1 MPSLRRDANRT
12 SILNFKVLPVGVAG
26 EARVV
31 VMSDNKTAI
40 VISDHRKQLSTSLA
54 VVWFLCLLFFVWQAK
69 ELKAR
74 NLAQPAGGACAASDR
89 ISQDGPQVRPLERG
103 KPVERELK
111 GGESH
116 LYTIALADD
125 EYLQVVVEQRGI
137 DVVLALVG
145 PDGKN
150 LSEVDDSKAAQESL
164 SFVAE
169 HAGDYRLEV
178 RAAEKD
184 ATAARYEANLVALRA
199 PTADDRSLAEAV
211 RLFREARGLANE
223 GKLDEARPLA
233 ERALSLREKVLGPT
247 HLEVAYALSLLARI
261 HDYKGEHAQGEPL
274 FRRAQ
279 VIAEQALGPDH
290 LDLAEVLN
298 DFANLFGRKRDY
310 AQAKPLYLRT
320 LSIRERSLGP
330 EHIRVAASLNN
341 LAALYA
347 EEGDYTQAELFDQ
360 RALSIREKRLG
371 PEHPQVAAS
380 LNNLGLLYRDRAD
393 YAKAVALFRRALS
406 ILEKALGPD
415 HPNVALLLYNMAS
428 VADLGGDYAQAEPLY
443 QQALA
448 RWEKRLGA
456 DHPQVAVYLQGLAGL
471 YEKKGDYAKAEPL
484 YRRALLIR
492 EKVFGPNY
500 ADVGT
505 TLNDL
510 GRLYFVRGQEGDY
523 ARAESYFRHALTV
536 LETALG
542 DHPKVAQALANLARL
557 YRAKGEIEQAL
568 RFLSRAGEIQERS
581 FNRNLLLGSE
591 RHKLGYLKL
600 FAQDINNVL
609 SLQTQLAPRN
619 PQALRLALTT
629 LLRRKGRALEAMSD
643 NVAVLRARAEPQDHA
658 LFGQLSDARSRL
670 STFALKG
677 LDKKNA
683 DAYRSQLKLLED
695 EVDRLEAEVSSR
707 SAEFRA
713 QSRPITLEV
722 VQAAIPEGATLIEF
736 ALYQPAE
743 AETADRKKLRY
754 AAYLLTHQGQTQWVD
769 VGEAALIDR
778 AVEDWRRALRDPGR
792 ADVRTLARALD
803 ARLLQPVRALLGPSQ
818 HLLISPDGPLNLIPF
833 AALVDE
839 RNDYLIEHYTI
850 TYLTSGRDLLRLQ
863 VKRESKTPSVIV
875 ADPAFG
881 EPAMTVQSAQ
891 ASQLNKASGNE
902 EGARQRVDYSQVF
915 FGPLPGVTD
924 EVRALR
930 ELLPQAAF
938 FLKEQA
944 TEAALKGVR
953 APTILHVATHGFFL
967 QERGSA
973 TAERRIEGTRL
984 GKWAASVESPLLRSG
999 LALAGANQGSSGND
1013 DGVLT
1018 ALEAAGLDLWGTKMV
1033 VLSACDT
1040 GVGEVKNG
1048 DGVYGLRRALVLAG
1062 AESQMMS
1069 LWQVSDRSTRDLMIG
1084 YYKRLMQREGRAE
1097 ALRLVQLQM
1106 LRSKSRGHPYYWAS
1120 FIQSGEWANLEG
1132 KR

>member
-1 MPSLRRDANRT
+1 
-12 SILNFKVLPVGVAG
+12 
-26 EARVV
+26 
-31 VMSDNKTAI
+31 MSDNETAI
-40 VISDHRKQLSTSLA
+40 FISDHRNQPSTCFAL
-54 VVWFLCLLFFVWQAK
+54 VWLLCLLLFFIGQSK
-69 ELKAR
+69 ELTAR
-74 NLAQPAGGACAASDR
+74 TLSQPAGGAYIALDR
-89 ISQDGPQVRPLERG
+89 VRQEGLEARSLELG
-103 KPVERELK
+103 KPIERELK

-116 LYTIALADD
+116 SYKITLAAD

-137 DVVLALVG
+137 DVVLTLVG
-145 PDGKN
+145 PDGKSH
-150 LSEVDDSKAAQESL
+150 SEVDSSKAAQESL

-169 HAGDYRLEV
+169 RAGDYRLEV
-178 RAAEKD
+178 RPTQKD
-184 ATAARYEANLVALRA
+184 AASASYEVNLVALRA
-199 PTADDRSLAEAV
+199 PTADDRSLAEAL
-211 RLFREARGLANE
+211 RLFRQARGLANE
-223 GKLDEARPLA
+223 GKLDEATPLA
-233 ERALSLREKVLGPT
+233 ERALGLREKALGPT
-247 HLEVAYALSLLARI
+247 HLEVAHALSLLARI
-261 HDYKGEHAQGEPL
+261 HDYKGEPARGELL

-279 VIAEQALGPDH
+279 VIMEQTLGPDH
-290 LDLAEVLN
+290 IDLAEVLN
-298 DFANLFGRKRDY
+298 DFANLFARKSDY
-310 AQAKPLYLRT
+310 AQAKPLHLRA
-320 LSIRERSLGP
+320 LMIREKTLGP
-330 EHIRVAASLNN
+330 EHTSVASSLNN
-341 LAALYA
+341 LATLYA

-371 PEHPQVAAS
+371 SEHPSVAAS

-393 YAKAVALFRRALS
+393 YAKAGALFRRSLS

-415 HPNVALLLYNMAS
+415 HPNVALLLYNLAT
-428 VADLGGDYAQAEPLY
+428 VVELAGDYAQAEPLY

-456 DHPQVAVYLQGLAGL
+456 EHPQVAVYLQGLAGL
-471 YEKKGDYAKAEPL
+471 YEKKRDYAKAESL
-484 YRRALLIR
+484 YQRALLIR
-492 EKVFGPNY
+492 EKAFGPDY

-510 GRLYFVRGQEGDY
+510 GRLYFERGQEGDY
-523 ARAESYFRHALTV
+523 ARAESILRRALTV

-542 DHPKVAQALANLARL
+542 DHPKVVQPLVNLARL
-557 YRAKGEIEQAL
+557 YRARGDIEQAL
-568 RFLSRAGEIQERS
+568 VFLSRAVEVQERS

-591 RHKLGYLKL
+591 RQKIGYLKL
-600 FAQDINNVL
+600 FAQDINNIL

-643 NVAVLRARAEPQDHA
+643 NIAVLRARAEPQDRA
-658 LFGQLSDARSRL
+658 LFDKLSDARSQL

-683 DAYRSQLKLLED
+683 DAYRSRLKQLED
-695 EVDRLEAEVSSR
+695 EVDSLEAEVSVR

-713 QSRPITLEV
+713 GSRPITLEV
-722 VQAAIPEGATLIEF
+722 VQSAVPEGATLIEF
-736 ALYQPAE
+736 ALYQPVE
-743 AETADRKKLRY
+743 AQTADRKQSRY
-754 AAYLLTHQGQTQWVD
+754 AAYLLTHQGQAQWVD
-769 VGEAALIDR
+769 LGEAALIDR
-778 AVEDWRRALRDPGR
+778 AVEDWRRALRDPER
-792 ADVRTLARALD
+792 ADVRRLARALD
-803 ARLLQPVRALLGPSQ
+803 ARVLQPVRALLGPSQ

-839 RNDYLIEHYTI
+839 HDNYLIEHYTI
-850 TYLTSGRDLLRLQ
+850 AYLTSGRDLLRLQ
-863 VKRESKTPSVIV
+863 VKRESKSPSVIV

-881 EPAMTVQSAQ
+881 EPAMTGASAQ
-891 ASQLNKASGNE
+891 GAQLNKASGSQD
-902 EGARQRVDYSQVF
+902 GARNRVDYSQVF
-915 FGPLPGVTD
+915 FGPLPGVGD

-930 ELLPQAAF
+930 ELLPQATF
-938 FLKEQA
+938 FIKEQA
-944 TEAALKGVR
+944 TEAALKGVH
-953 APTILHVATHGFFL
+953 APSILHVATHGFFL
-967 QERGSA
+967 QEMGNA
-973 TAERRIEGTRL
+973 TIERRVEGTRL
-984 GKWAASVESPLLRSG
+984 GKWAVSVEDPLLRSG
-999 LALAGANQGSSGND
+999 LALAGANQGSSGSD

-1018 ALEAAGLDLWGTKMV
+1018 ALEATGLDLWGTKLV

-1040 GVGEVKNG
+1040 GIGEVKNG

-1084 YYKRLMQREGRAE
+1084 YYKGLMQKQGRAE

>member
-1 MPSLRRDANRT
+1 ML
-12 SILNFKVLPVGVAG
+12 
-26 EARVV
+26 
-31 VMSDNKTAI
+31 
-40 VISDHRKQLSTSLA
+40 
-54 VVWFLCLLFFVWQAK
+54 FLCILFFTGQAK
-69 ELKAR
+69 ELTAR
-74 NLAQPAGGACAASDR
+74 TLMQPAGGAYAASKSV
-89 ISQDGPQVRPLERG
+89 SQDGQEARSLERG

-111 GGESH
+111 GSESH
-116 LYTIALADD
+116 SYKIRLADD
-125 EYLQVVVEQRGI
+125 EYLQVVVEQLGI
-137 DVVLALVG
+137 NVVLSIVG

-150 LSEVDDSKAAQESL
+150 LLEVNNSKAAQESL

-178 RAAEKD
+178 RAVEKD
-184 ATAARYEANLVALRA
+184 ARAARYEVNLVALRA
-199 PTADDRSLAEAV
+199 PTADDCSLAEASQ
-211 RLFREARGLANE
+211 LFREARELADE

-233 ERALSLREKVLGPT
+233 ERTLGLLEKVLGPT
-247 HLEVAYALSLLARI
+247 HLEVAHALSLLARI
-261 HDYKGEHAQGEPL
+261 HDYKGEHAQGELL
-274 FRRAQ
+274 FRRAL
-279 VIAEQALGPDH
+279 VITEQALGPDH
-290 LDLAEVLN
+290 LDLADVLN
-298 DFANLFGRKRDY
+298 DFANLLGRKSDY
-310 AQAKPLYLRT
+310 AQAKRLHLRT

-330 EHIRVAASLNN
+330 EHASVAASLNN

-347 EEGDYTQAELFDQ
+347 DEGDYTQAELFDQ

-380 LNNLGLLYRDRAD
+380 LNNLGVLYRDRAD
-393 YAKAVALFRRALS
+393 YAKAGAFFRRALS

-415 HPNVALLLYNMAS
+415 HPNVALLLYNLAT

-443 QQALA
+443 QQALL

-456 DHPQVAVYLQGLAGL
+456 EHPQVAVYLQGLAGL

-484 YRRALLIR
+484 YQRALLIR
-492 EKVFGPNY
+492 EKAFGPNY
-500 ADVGT
+500 PDVGT

-510 GRLYFVRGQEGDY
+510 GRLYFERGQEGDQ
-523 ARAESYFRHALTV
+523 ARAESHFKRALTV

-542 DHPKVAQALANLARL
+542 DHPKVAQALMNLARL
-557 YRAKGEIEQAL
+557 YRAKGDIEQAVA
-568 RFLSRAGEIQERS
+568 FLSRAGEVQEHN

-619 PQALRLALTT
+619 TQALRLALTT

-643 NVAVLRARAEPQDHA
+643 NVAALRARAEPQDRA
-658 LFGQLSDARSRL
+658 LFSQLSDARSRL
-670 STFALKG
+670 STFALTG
-677 LDKKNA
+677 LDKDHA
-683 DAYRSQLKLLED
+683 EAYRSQLKQMED
-695 EVDRLEAEVSSR
+695 EVDRLEAEVSAR

-713 QSRPITLEV
+713 GSRPITLEV

-736 ALYQPAE
+736 ALYQPVE
-743 AETADRKKLRY
+743 AQTADHKRLRY
-754 AAYLLTHQGQTQWVD
+754 AAYLLTHQGRTQWVD
-769 VGEAALIDR
+769 LGEAALINR
-778 AVEDWRRALRDPGR
+778 AVEDWRRALRDPER
-792 ADVRTLARALD
+792 ADVKSLARAVD
-803 ARLLQPVRALLGPSQ
+803 ARVLQPVRALLGQSP

-839 RNDYLIEHYTI
+839 HDKYLIERYTI
-850 TYLTSGRDLLRLQ
+850 IYLTSGRDLLRLQ
-863 VKRESKTPSVIV
+863 VKRESMTPSVIV

-881 EPAMTVQSAQ
+881 EPAMAGASAQ
-891 ASQLNKASGNE
+891 ASQLNKTSGIE
-902 EGARQRVDYSQVF
+902 TGARARVDYSQIF
-915 FGPLPGVTD
+915 FGPLPGVGD

-930 ELLPQAAF
+930 ELLPQATF
-938 FLKEQA
+938 FLKDQA
-944 TEAALKGVR
+944 TEAALKSVH
-953 APTILHVATHGFFL
+953 APSILHVATHGFFL
-967 QERGSA
+967 QEGVSA
-973 TAERRIEGTRL
+973 PVERRIEGTRL
-984 GKWAASVESPLLRSG
+984 GKWAVSVEDPLLRSG
-999 LALAGANQGSSGND
+999 LALAGANQGNSGND

-1018 ALEAAGLDLWGTKMV
+1018 ALEAAGLDLWGTKLV

-1062 AESQMMS
+1062 AESQLMS

-1084 YYKRLMQREGRAE
+1084 YYKGLMQQQGRAE